1 MYFQKAR
8 LIHAELPLLAPFRT
22 SYGELKS
29 KDFYIIELITEEGI
43 CGYGE
48 LEAFPLP
55 DYTEETLSTAIVIIR
70 KHLLPLLAQR
80 KIDKPEDVQKIF
92 SWIQGNEMAKAAV
105 ELAVWDAFAKMKKRS
120 LSKMIGAT
128 KESIKVGVSIGLQP
142 NVESLLQLVNQYV
155 DQGYERVKLKIAPNK
170 DIQFVEAIRK
180 RFPKLSLMADANSA
194 YNREDF
200 LLLKELDQY
209 DLEMIEQPFGT
220 TDFVNHA
227 WLQKQLKTRICLD
240 ENIRSVKD
248 VEQAHILG
256 SCQAINLKLARVGGM
271 SSALKIAE
279 YCALNDLLVWCGG
292 MLEAG
297 VGRAHNI
304 ALAARE
310 EFGFPGDIS
319 ASNRFFE
326 EDIIKPTFELNQG
339 RLRVPSNDGIGV
351 ALNSE
356 VLQKYTKSTEEIL
369 LNKGWS

>member
-8 LIHAELPLLAPFRT
+8 LIHAELPLLAPFNT

-29 KDFYIIELITEEGI
+29 KDFYIIELINEEGI
-43 CGYGE
+43 RGYGE

-55 DYTEETLSTAIVIIR
+55 DYTEETLSTAILII
-70 KHLLPLLAQR
+70 KEQLLPLLAQR
-80 KIDKPEDVQKIF
+80 KIRKPEEVQELF

-105 ELAVWDAFAKMKKRS
+105 ELAVWDAFAKMEKRS
-120 LSKMIGAT
+120 LANMIGAT
-128 KESIKVGVSIGLQP
+128 KESIKVGVSIGLQQ
-142 NVESLLQLVNQYV
+142 NVETLLQLVNQYV

-170 DIQFVEAIRK
+170 DIQFVEAVRK
-180 RFPKLSLMADANSA
+180 KFPKLSLMADANSA

-220 TDFVNHA
+220 KDFVDHA

-248 VEQAHILG
+248 VEQAHSLG
-256 SCQAINLKLARVGGM
+256 SCRAINLKLARVGGM

-279 YCALNDLLVWCGG
+279 YCALNEILVWCGG

-304 ALAARE
+304 ALAARD
-310 EFGFPGDIS
+310 EFVFPGDIS
-319 ASNRFFE
+319 ASNRFFA
-326 EDIIKPTFELNQG
+326 EDIVTPAFELNQG
-339 RLRVPSNDGIGV
+339 RLKVPTNEGIGV
-351 ALNSE
+351 TLDLK
-356 VLQKYTKSTEEIL
+356 VLKKYTKSTEEIL